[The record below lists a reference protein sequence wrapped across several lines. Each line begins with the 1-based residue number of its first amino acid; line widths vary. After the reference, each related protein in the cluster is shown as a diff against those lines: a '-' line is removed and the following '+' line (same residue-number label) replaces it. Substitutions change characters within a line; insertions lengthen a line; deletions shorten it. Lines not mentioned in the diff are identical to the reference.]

1 MQKQSEFAGFA
12 QGLAPLP
19 DETLF
24 SWCSRYHRLA
34 ANGHDRTTSIQLFGH
49 HRTGTAHDF
58 PARLDVLAVRLE
70 GALGTAADIIGQ
82 RTLLPFYLPFRSA
95 LLGREAQQA
104 LCGFGIGHIKY
115 RLGLLTS
122 GLGAAHPLK
131 ACPSCIMFDLNQHG
145 WAYWR
150 RVHQLPGVWLCPL
163 HRTPLYVSPLKL
175 DQVAR
180 CSWVLP
186 TRANCEPVDCLRGP
200 SADGHSD
207 WLFKLGGLCAFVT
220 NCTSGCFDDP
230 IRIGLT
236 FKHRLTA
243 LGLTNSS
250 GRVRWLLMEPV
261 LNQIA
266 MHLAGLP
273 ELCHQADAT
282 LLRSQLLRL
291 LSGRALTHPL
301 RYLVWIAAWFDD
313 LDGFRRA
320 YASTEAAAIQATPTV
335 GMQVTSRCELSP
347 LQQEV
352 LFQAV
357 TGCISLTAAA
367 KMAGVDYATI
377 AAWVSRH
384 EVQPPRRPKKL
395 TSSMWERLVSELRS
409 GADKKV
415 VARSLKISVVTV
427 TRVLRTVPG
436 LQDRWHAVRYEHRR
450 SNARDAWKTITGMQ
464 AYVGIK
470 ALRRLQPAAYAWLYR
485 NDREWLNASELDVPA
500 HALSNHA
507 EKRIEN
513 ADERMAIALKN
524 LTTRRSDSD
533 FWTLDALKR
542 SVPRIE
548 KAVQSPERW
557 PLTVK
562 TLAFILTFHPT
573 KEQAHE
579 KSTHWTSA
587 WSDAPNSL
595 P

>member
-1 MQKQSEFAGFA
+1 MSKQSEFAGFA
-12 QGLAPLP
+12 QGLEPLP

-58 PARLDVLAVRLE
+58 PARLNVLAGRLG

-82 RTLLPFYLPFRSA
+82 RTLLPFYLSFRSA

-104 LCGFGIGHIKY
+104 LCGYGIGHIKY

-131 ACPSCIMFDLNQHG
+131 ACPSCITVDLNQCG

-150 RVHQLPGVWLCPL
+150 RAHQLPGVWLCPL
-163 HRTPLYVSPLKL
+163 HRTPLHVSPLKL

-180 CSWVLP
+180 YSWVLP
-186 TRANCEPVDCLRGP
+186 TRASCEPVACLSSQ
-200 SADGHSD
+200 SASGHSD
-207 WLFKLGGLCAFVT
+207 WLFKLGGLCTSVL
-220 NCTSGCFDDP
+220 NCAPGRFDDP
-230 IRIGLT
+230 VRIGLA
-236 FKHRLTA
+236 FKHRLTT
-243 LGLTNSS
+243 LGLTHST
-250 GRVRWLLMEPV
+250 GRVCWLLVEPV
-261 LNQIA
+261 LDQIA
-266 MHLAGLP
+266 THLTALP
-273 ELCHQADAT
+273 ELCHQADTA
-282 LLRSQLLRL
+282 LLRSQFLRL
-291 LSGRALTHPL
+291 LAGRALTHPL

-313 LDGFRRA
+313 LDGFQRA
-320 YASTEAAAIQATPTV
+320 YAITEAAA
-335 GMQVTSRCELSP
+335 MQVTPSVSNPLTNRHALSS
-347 LQQEV
+347 LQQAV
-352 LFQAV
+352 LLQAV

-367 KMAGVDYATI
+367 KLAGVDYATI

-384 EVQPPRRPKKL
+384 AVQPPRRPKKL
-395 TSSMWERLVSELRS
+395 TSSTWERLVSELRS

-415 VARSLKISVVTV
+415 VARSFKVSVVTV

-436 LQDRWHAVRYEHRR
+436 LQDHWHAIRHEHMRA
-450 SNARDAWKTITGMQ
+450 NARDAWGLITGMQ

-485 NDREWLNASELDVPA
+485 NDREWLNACSLEIPVRTP
-500 HALSNHA
+500 SNHA

-513 ADERMAIALKN
+513 ADERMAEALKN

-533 FWTLDALKR
+533 FWTLDVLKR

-573 KEQAHE
+573 KEQTHE
-579 KSTHWTSA
+579 KSTH
-587 WSDAPNSL
+587 
-595 P
+595 